1 MSRTHDIERGLR
13 SLDAAGRRADR
24 DTTRAR
30 TDLERILAT
39 DPTERPPER
48 PSRPSPS
55 HDTWRAKPRRAA
67 RNVAL
72 VGAALMTVTAGV
84 VALPAAS
91 GGDPAFATWTP
102 DPDAVP
108 ALGRPEAAAD
118 CREALQD
125 GAGSDQPLSAAEPVI
140 AERRGVWTTVV
151 LAGPEGLSAMC
162 VTDESRPF
170 WGRGMIGHLAPARA
184 GHTAPGP
191 RELEAAALGDGI
203 IDNEPLSLAAG
214 AAGEDIAAVA
224 YLSPAHGEVTASVAG
239 GHFALWLPGDELRGA
254 SSAGVELRVTYRD
267 GTTGTTR
274 LSF

>member
-13 SLDAAGRRADR
+13 SLDAADRCVDR

-39 DPTERPPER
+39 DPAEWPSER
-48 PSRPSPS
+48 PSPLSPS
-55 HDTWRAKPRRAA
+55 HDTRRAKPRRAA

-72 VGAALMTVTAGV
+72 AGATLVAVTAGV
-84 VALPAAS
+84 IALPATS
-91 GGDPAFATWTP
+91 GGDTAFATWTP
-102 DPDAVP
+102 DPDAIP
-108 ALGRPEAAAD
+108 ALGRPEAAED
-118 CREALQD
+118 CRQALQD
-125 GAGSDQPLSAAEPVI
+125 GAGSDQLSSAEPVI

-151 LAGPEGLSAMC
+151 LAGPDGFSAMC
-162 VTDESRPF
+162 VTDESKAF
-170 WGRGMIGHLAPARA
+170 WQRGMIGYLGSARA
-184 GHTAPGP
+184 GQTGPGP
-191 RELEAAALGDGI
+191 RELKANALGDGI

-239 GHFALWLPGDELRGA
+239 GHFALWLPGDELKGA
-254 SSAGVELRVTYRD
+254 SSAGVGLRVTYRD